1 MAASKIKNGGTV
13 MFAMFALAGDV
24 GCSVG
29 PTLVGLASSAMSD
42 NLKMGIL
49 FGVVFPVF
57 MLGGLLL
64 FRLGKKA

>member
-1 MAASKIKNGGTV
+1 

-29 PTLVGLASSAMSD
+29 PTLVGLVSSAMSD

-49 FGVVFPVF
+49 FGVVFPMF
-57 MLGGLLL
+57 MLSGLLL
-64 FRLGKKA
+64 LRLGKKD